1 MGPLKQDLRFALR
14 TLTRSPLFTGVAVLS
29 LALGIGVNTALF
41 SFVDRL
47 LIRSL
52 PIKDPEAVTLLD
64 SPGPRSCRAD
74 CTSCV
79 LPEPTAR
86 RHSSSSAHS
95 SLIPTRASGLKMR
108 KGPHPAGCGPFR
120 VS

>member
-52 PIKDPEAVTLLD
+52 PIRDPEAVKLLD
-64 SPGPRSCRAD
+64 SPGPRSGRVNGD
-74 CTSCV
+74 QTFHYPGYLEIRDGNDVFTGV
-79 LPEPTAR
+79 LAR
-86 RHSSSSAHS
+86 FQ
-95 SLIPTRASGLKMR
+95 TG
-108 KGPHPAGCGPFR
+108 
-120 VS
+120 VSVSWKNN